1 MNNKKPHIVKFSGG
15 RSSAMMLMKL
25 LESNQLNPE
34 RGDIII
40 FNNTSAEHPATYE
53 FTRQMKRLAEEK
65 YNIPF
70 FWIEY
75 QTYEDSSG
83 TYQWSRKPTY
93 RLTNDQPYSEQNKN
107 GYRYKGEVFEEMIS
121 LGGFL
126 PSMVSRICTVSMKI
140 FITNAFLSDWF
151 AQKQSIVR
159 LGHYGKYPKMSD
171 EDVLKTHK
179 KNGGSVPEEI
189 LLSKKAFVR
198 NCAFVREKQF
208 WQDWTKANIMID
220 NDILKESVLGNKAQ
234 LYGDLSVDYVS
245 VLGIRGDEQRR
256 ITKIENRIDEAQENQ
271 GKSLFNQPHGE
282 SIYAPLV
289 DNHTTQEQVIEFW
302 EKQDFNLKLSNT
314 GLFSNCLYCP
324 LKSKAKLQ
332 QIATLQLE
340 QNIDEDTP
348 ESIEWWI
355 NIEKKYSRDLV
366 AEGRKIREKETK
378 FVGFFG
384 PIKNFVFENIK
395 ERVESGEIVDKELL
409 KLESAIPCN
418 CTD

>member
-1 MNNKKPHIVKFSGG
+1 MNKPHIVKFSGG
-15 RSSAMMLMKL
+15 RSSGMMLMELLRGNKL
-25 LESNQLNPE
+25 KSE
-34 RGDIII
+34 RGDVII
-40 FNNTSAEHPATYE
+40 FNNTSAEHSATYD
-53 FTRQMKRLAEEK
+53 FTRTMKKLAEEE

-75 QTYEDSSG
+75 QTYEDSNNS
-83 TYQWSRKPTY
+83 YQWSRKPSY
-93 RLTNDQPYSEQNKN
+93 KLVNEQPFSRDNPN

-140 FITNAFLSDWF
+140 YITNAFLSDWF
-151 AQKQSIVR
+151 AQKQGIDR
-159 LGHYGKYPKMSD
+159 LGHYGKSPKMSD
-171 EDVLKTHK
+171 ADVIKTHY
-179 KNGGSVPEEI
+179 KNGGSVPESI
-189 LLSKKAFVR
+189 LLEKKSFVRSCAFVR
-198 NCAFVREKQF
+198 NKQI
-208 WQDWTKANIMID
+208 WQDWTKANIVI
-220 NDILKESVLGNKAQ
+220 NNNSLRESVVGNKAQ
-234 LYGDLSVDYVS
+234 LYGDISVDYVS
-245 VLGIRGDEQRR
+245 VLGIRSDEQRR

-289 DNHTTQEQVIEFW
+289 DDGITQEQVIDFW
-302 EKQDFNLKLSNT
+302 EEQGFNLRLSNT

-340 QNIDEDTP
+340 NEVNEDTP
-348 ESIEWWI
+348 ESIDWWI
-355 NIEKKYSRDLV
+355 NIEKKYSRDLE
-366 AEGRKIREKETK
+366 AENREITSEKAPK
-378 FVGFFG
+378 YVGFFG
-384 PIKNFVFENIK
+384 PVKNLVFEDIKNKVN
-395 ERVESGEIVDKELL
+395 SGEKIDPELL